1 MWGNRLGWGISLLIV
16 LLVGGWVY
24 LIERGSARTPAT
36 DFSKNPANFEP
47 LRLPEPPESVFNP
60 TSPADAGPLYRRA
73 IDAYLADR
81 ATYSNFAASGK
92 LDSPKRGDLAAAI
105 DPLIEASASLQMDL
119 FAARPGEL
127 VNYASQKPSLE
138 ALETLGR
145 VTIDRLALLNHRA
158 GNTDDAKKCY
168 LAGFALG
175 LNLARERVTWQ
186 ELDLG
191 LQLIGK
197 TAPMLAKLS
206 EETGKPID
214 AAAYRELDDRRREF
228 AASLEPTLRIVRT
241 IDPTRVA
248 THSGDVFELAK
259 RSKERMWRVEAMLA
273 LGRMRHFAG
282 AGGTAANQRAA
293 NAFLADVA
301 ENEADPVVRAAAQS
315 ARELTVEQHRMQ

>member
-1 MWGNRLGWGISLLIV
+1 MWGNRLGWGFSLLIV

-24 LIERGSARTPAT
+24 LIERGSARTLAT

-47 LRLPEPPESVFNP
+47 LRLPEPPRSVFNP
-60 TSPADAGPLYRRA
+60 TSAADAGPLYRRA

-81 ATYSNFAASGK
+81 ATYSNFAANGK
-92 LDSPKRGDLAAAI
+92 LDSPKLPELAAAI
-105 DPLIEASASLQMDL
+105 EPLVEASSSATMNL

-127 VNYASQKPSLE
+127 MSYATQKPSLE

-145 VTIDRLALLNHRA
+145 VTVDRLALLNHRA
-158 GNTDDAKKCY
+158 GNADEARKYY
-168 LAGFALG
+168 LAGLALG
-175 LNLARERVTWQ
+175 LQLARERITWQ

-197 TAPMLAKLS
+197 AAPMLAKLS
-206 EETGKPID
+206 DETGKPID
-214 AAAYRELDDRRREF
+214 AAAYRELDEQRRSF

-241 IDPTRVA
+241 IDPKVVA
-248 THSGDVFELAK
+248 THTGDVFEIAK

-273 LGRMRHFAG
+273 LGRLRHFAG

-293 NAFLADVA
+293 NAFLADSA
-301 ENEADPVVRAAAQS
+301 QNEADPIVRAAAAS
-315 ARELTVEQHRMQ
+315 ARDLTVEQHRMQ